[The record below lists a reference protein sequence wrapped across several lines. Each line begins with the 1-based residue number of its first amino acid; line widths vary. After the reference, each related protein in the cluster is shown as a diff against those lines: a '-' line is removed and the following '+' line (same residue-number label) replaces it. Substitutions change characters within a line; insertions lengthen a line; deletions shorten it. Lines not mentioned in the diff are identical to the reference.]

1 MLAAAKSCWKYR
13 KTTDAGQVPNWA
25 QNWAQIGSNGLVLGQ
40 APFYNSPAMNLPN
53 KITLGRIALTGLFV
67 MALLLPDGGFIK
79 SHLPVGKTVAL
90 VIFAI
95 AGLTDWVDGWLARR
109 HKLET
114 SFGALLDPLA
124 DKVLVAAAFIC
135 FIEQQSYRGTALV
148 QAWMVLLIVARE
160 FLVTGLRLVAR
171 EQGVVLKAD
180 WLGKHKTFSQ
190 MATIVVILA
199 GLAIRD
205 DWNCFGLDCS
215 RFNANFS
222 HLVFVLM
229 IITVVLT
236 VWSGCAYLF
245 KNRKLFL
252 NHA

>member
-1 MLAAAKSCWKYR
+1 
-13 KTTDAGQVPNWA
+13 
-25 QNWAQIGSNGLVLGQ
+25 
-40 APFYNSPAMNLPN
+40 MNLPN
-53 KITLGRIALTGLFV
+53 KLTLGRIVLTGLFV
-67 MALLLPDGGFIK
+67 MALLLPAEGTIK

-90 VIFAI
+90 IIFII

-114 SFGALLDPLA
+114 TFGALLDPLA

-135 FIEQQSYRGTALV
+135 FIEQNDNLGGALV

-190 MATIVVILA
+190 MATIIVILA
-199 GLAIRD
+199 GLAVRD
-205 DWNCFGLDCS
+205 DWHCFGLDCARFDAGFS
-215 RFNANFS
+215 R
-222 HLVFVLM
+222 LVWVLM
-229 IITVVLT
+229 VITVVLT

-252 NHA
+252 HHA